1 MTNTRTIS
9 ISAMGSKFDMAVNP
23 KEVKISS
30 GAKMKTL
37 ELLNM
42 GEITVAGNRT
52 IDRISISNTFLP
64 SSGSPFYKGTP
75 PETILALM
83 KKCKDAPAPV
93 RIIISGTDINKQFW
107 IETMDETYKEGDRD
121 PYVSWNFSEY
131 RKTTVLP
138 VASMANR
145 RTGTGLNQ
153 RVSSQQVPKSVTVT
167 KGTTLWGLAKKYYG
181 DGNRWKEIQAAN
193 GGVNERKLRIGS
205 TLVIP

>member
-1 MTNTRTIS
+1 MKNTRMIS
-9 ISAMGSKFDMAVNP
+9 ISAMGSQFNMAVNP

-30 GAKMKTL
+30 GSKLKTL

-52 IDRISISNTFLP
+52 IDKISIANAFLP
-64 SSGSPFYKGTP
+64 SSDSPFYNGTS
-75 PETILALM
+75 PETFLALM

-107 IETMDETYKEGDRD
+107 IETMEETYVEGDKD
-121 PYVSWNFSEY
+121 PHVSWNFSEY

-138 VASMANR
+138 VASLANR
-145 RTGTGLNQ
+145 QTYTGLNQ

-167 KGTTLWGLAKKYYG
+167 KGTTLWALAKKYYG

>member
-1 MTNTRTIS
+1 MTNTRMMS
-9 ISAMGSKFDMAVNP
+9 ISAMGSQFSLAVNP

-30 GAKMKTL
+30 GLKLKTL
-37 ELLNM
+37 ELLNK

-52 IDRISISNTFLP
+52 VDKISISNAFLP
-64 SSGSPFYKGTP
+64 SSGSSFYKGTP

-107 IETMDETYKEGDRD
+107 IETMEETYVEGDRD
-121 PYVSWNFSEY
+121 PHVSWSFSEY